1 MIQNFSLHTHTTF
14 SDGRNSISEM
24 VEQAKKLGWKAI
36 GISDHLTVHPSLR
49 KGYIFFRLLR
59 MLLSQSKGILPQ

>member
-36 GISDHLTVHPSLR
+36 GHWQPIYDTSRWHLA
-49 KGYIFFRLLR
+49 I
-59 MLLSQSKGILPQ
+59 